1 MFTEEIYENAL
12 LLYGGEN
19 EQLLTFCQAAER
31 EFTMRLRAGIT
42 PEMCR
47 ETLIT
52 ASAMLAVS
60 MLCCVK
66 SGTDDVVSYKAGDV
80 EVRRG
85 ENGKSG
91 GELRRQA
98 EMLMYPYI
106 NDGGFCF
113 MGVES

>member
-12 LLYGGEN
+12 LINGGES

-31 EFTMRLRAGIT
+31 EFTTRLRAGIT
-42 PEMCR
+42 PEMCS

-60 MLCCVK
+60 MLNCVK
-66 SGTDDVVSYKAGDV
+66 SGTDDVIAYKAGDV

-85 ENGKSG
+85 ENGKSV

-106 NDGGFCF
+106 DDGGFCF